1 MCLITIAI
9 QQSPQYPI
17 ILLANRDEF
26 YNREALAM
34 HWWEEDNSI
43 LAGKDLQGGGT
54 WLAINTDKHFAS
66 VTNYRDPKS
75 MRPDAPSRGAIP
87 IDVIKYASSNFEEYV
102 ISQQSE
108 WSKMNGFNLIYH
120 NGKDTYYY
128 SNISKEIQKLGSG
141 LYGLS
146 NAFLDTPW
154 PKVVQIKSSLQTL
167 IENKNLNTEEF
178 LKILENPSQF
188 PIEKLPHTGVG
199 LEMEKILSP
208 ICIHSPIYG
217 TRVHSIITIN
227 DQNQMKIIEKDTLLK
242 TIKEFQI
249 S

>member
-1 MCLITIAI
+1 MCLITIAL

-26 YNREALAM
+26 YNRKASAM
-34 HWWEEDNSI
+34 HWWKDEAI

-75 MRPDAPSRGAIP
+75 MRTDAPSRGSIP
-87 IDVIKYASSNFEEYV
+87 IDVLKYASSNFERFV
-102 ISQQSE
+102 QSQQSE

-128 SNISKEIQKLGSG
+128 SNISKEIKKLESG

-154 PKVVQIKSSLQTL
+154 PKVIQIKSSLQSL
-167 IENKNLNTEEF
+167 IDDKKLNTEDF
-178 LKILENPSQF
+178 LKILENPTQF

-217 TRVHSIITIN
+217 TRVHSIITLN
-227 DQNQMKIIEKDTLLK
+227 AQNQMSVIEKDTLSN
-242 TIKEFQI
+242 TIVQFQI
-249 S
+249 P